1 MNVFEELLNHVA
13 FGTAAALKESNYL
26 QGCKHTLCLGGIC
39 LDNWEKWRG
48 LLLVPSPTFHIDLQ
62 VSLQNCF
69 SLKYTEQ
76 KKQKRKKSDSF
87 EGKHIHEE
95 KMCCCGDGDYLLCP
109 SLLPQTTQLREDLQQ
124 LEEQKDKYI
133 WKISGIHICV
143 FLSCYAACLAC
154 QGRSSQQGS
163 PISGFGFCVIYSSIM
178 LMLNMLKV
186 T

>member
-1 MNVFEELLNHVA
+1 MLRL
-13 FGTAAALKESNYL
+13 ALRLRLKRVITFKDVN
-26 QGCKHTLCLGGIC
+26 TLCVWGVFVGIIGRSEEASFWFLHPRSTLTC
-39 LDNWEKWRG
+39 R
-48 LLLVPSPTFHIDLQ
+48 FHSRI
-62 VSLQNCF
+62 VFHWNIRSRRN
-69 SLKYTEQ
+69 
-76 KKQKRKKSDSF
+76 KKGKKSDSF

-154 QGRSSQQGS
+154 QGRSSQPGS
-163 PISGFGFCVIYSSIM
+163 PISGFGFCVIYSGIM
-178 LMLNMLKV
+178 LMLNRLKV
-186 T
+186 TLKDP